1 MFNYNDQVRYLERF
15 QDTLRSM
22 LYDLRQG
29 RFTIDE
35 IVNYYHSLNFIQDF
49 TLLQRYNYN
58 ISVLVTDLGIESED
72 EDEGGE
78 EGEERGERE

>member
-1 MFNYNDQVRYLERF
+1 MFNYNDQVAYLERF

-29 RFTIDE
+29 QFTIDE
-35 IVNYYHSLNFIQDF
+35 IVSYYHSLNFIQDF

-58 ISVLVTDLGIESED
+58 ISVIETDLGIESED
-72 EDEGGE
+72 EGEGGGGR
-78 EGEERGERE
+78 GEERE